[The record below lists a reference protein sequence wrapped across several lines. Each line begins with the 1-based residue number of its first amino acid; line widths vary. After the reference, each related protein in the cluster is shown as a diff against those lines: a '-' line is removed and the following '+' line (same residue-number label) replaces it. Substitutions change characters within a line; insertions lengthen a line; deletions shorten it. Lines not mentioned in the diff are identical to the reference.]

1 MNEVHAGGVSGGR
14 TDSSVAEAPSFTSL
28 ANVGIL
34 PSAIQGRMSVQVAA
48 SSPMMTALGCF
59 RERWQWFELN
69 GYVVLLVEQHAD
81 LVSIKIPN
89 HQQVFFPLVNPKRQ
103 PLRQPFGHRQT
114 RHRESSRRDMPSASV
129 GRATQFRFAQ
139 PSSGLRSMGNSPGDE
154 TGSPVI
160 RVHDEAGNVIETHKH
175 AGEFKEW

>member
-1 MNEVHAGGVSGGR
+1 MEYELVSLFCMKLKTPCFAGFLPVMNEVHAGGVIGGR

-69 GYVVLLVEQHAD
+69 GYVVLLVEQARR
-81 LVSIKIPN
+81 SNIY
-89 HQQVFFPLVNPKRQ
+89 QNPKSSANVSSLLSTQSASLWLQRFDRHILRNRQ
-103 PLRQPFGHRQT
+103 P
-114 RHRESSRRDMPSASV
+114 
-129 GRATQFRFAQ
+129 
-139 PSSGLRSMGNSPGDE
+139 
-154 TGSPVI
+154 
-160 RVHDEAGNVIETHKH
+160 K
-175 AGEFKEW
+175 

>member
-1 MNEVHAGGVSGGR
+1 MEYELVSLLCMKLKTPCFAGFLPVMNEVHAGGVIGGR

-89 HQQVFFPLVNPKRQ
+89 HQQVFFSSCQLKAPATSTTLRTSTDAPSGIQ
-103 PLRQPFGHRQT
+103 PQ
-114 RHRESSRRDMPSASV
+114 RHAERI
-129 GRATQFRFAQ
+129 GRKSDT
-139 PSSGLRSMGNSPGDE
+139 
-154 TGSPVI
+154 I
-160 RVHDEAGNVIETHKH
+160 
-175 AGEFKEW
+175 

>member
-1 MNEVHAGGVSGGR
+1 MEYELVSLLCMKLKTPCFAGFLPVMNEVHAGGVSGGR

-89 HQQVFFPLVNPKRQ
+89 HQQVFFPSCQLKAPATSTTLRTSTDAPSGIQ
-103 PLRQPFGHRQT
+103 PQ
-114 RHRESSRRDMPSASV
+114 RHAERI
-129 GRATQFRFAQ
+129 GRKSDT
-139 PSSGLRSMGNSPGDE
+139 
-154 TGSPVI
+154 I
-160 RVHDEAGNVIETHKH
+160 
-175 AGEFKEW
+175 

>member
-1 MNEVHAGGVSGGR
+1 MNEVHAGGVIGGR

-89 HQQVFFPLVNPKRQ
+89 HQQVFLPSCQLKASAVPARTF
-103 PLRQPFGHRQT
+103 LRLHR
-114 RHRESSRRDMPSASV
+114 RSRPHPVHSASTRQV
-129 GRATQFRFAQ
+129 Q
-139 PSSGLRSMGNSPGDE
+139 PQ
-154 TGSPVI
+154 
-160 RVHDEAGNVIETHKH
+160 AG
-175 AGEFKEW
+175 GE

>member
-1 MNEVHAGGVSGGR
+1 MNEVHAGGVIGGR

-69 GYVVLLVEQHAD
+69 GYVVRAGGTARRS
-81 LVSIKIPN
+81 SIY
-89 HQQVFFPLVNPKRQ
+89 QNPKS
-103 PLRQPFGHRQT
+103 L
-114 RHRESSRRDMPSASV
+114 ASV
-129 GRATQFRFAQ
+129 SSLLSTQSVSRAGADI
-139 PSSGLRSMGNSPGDE
+139 SSSSSPIA
-154 TGSPVI
+154 TTSCS
-160 RVHDEAGNVIETHKH
+160 
-175 AGEFKEW
+175 